1 MYLKALEIQG
11 FKSFPDKTVLSFG
24 EDMTAIVGPN
34 GSGKSNISDAIR
46 WVMGEQSSKAL
57 RGGKM
62 EDVIFGGTAVRRQQG
77 FAEVSLVLDN
87 TDHIFPME
95 ESEVMV
101 TRRYYRSGE
110 SEYYINRRSVRLKDV
125 NELFMDTGLGREGY
139 SIIGQGRID
148 EILSV
153 KSADR
158 REVFEEA
165 AGISR
170 FRHRKEEA
178 ERKLE
183 RTQENL
189 VRITDK
195 IDELELQ
202 VEPLRTQSEKA
213 RKFLV
218 LRDELRGLEISLWL
232 EQLEN
237 IRAGAIKTLSD
248 YENAVRQKEEAQ
260 GAVEALYAAAEEHAA
275 QMRDKDVE
283 AEGVRF
289 QMMQREADANGLENA
304 VAVLRANIQN
314 NLENRDRIQRE
325 LEQQEG
331 RADSIGAQIAE
342 RKERLEALVGEL
354 DTLAAELSAKQGE
367 AEEAVRSAGTLAG
380 ELEELRRQEREHIL
394 SSYSYLRYHSE
405 CCGLRQYACR
415 SKGTF
420 YLTGWVPAAA
430 VPEIEETLARFPNLS
445 CVADTADDVRHAKP
459 PTKLKTC
466 FLGRVFQPFLEM
478 YGLPA
483 YNEKDPSLFMA
494 LTYCLFFGIM
504 FGDLGQG
511 LCLAL
516 IGLVLARWKGMW
528 LGGIIT
534 CCGLSGALFGCVYGS
549 VFGFEDILPGFKIME
564 ETTFAGLGVVSNV
577 LLLLVLSICL
587 GVFMLLLVMVINILN
602 GIRQKNYEKI
612 LFGPNG
618 AAGIVFYAG
627 LLTAAVSTLAFG
639 VNLFTPAYVLPVLI
653 LPLVLMLLR
662 EPLSH
667 LLAKNPHWREFSVGE
682 VLGTGFFELFE
693 TLLSY
698 LTNTLSFMR
707 VGAYAITHVGLML
720 VVHMLAGL
728 AGGVG
733 GPAGILILVLGNA
746 FVMGF
751 EGLLVGIQVL
761 RLEFYELFGR
771 FYDDGGIP
779 FVPKKIDYAARTN
792 G

>member
-1 MYLKALEIQG
+1 MVEKMKLVRVQGTMPQLNEFIGSCCMDGRFDLEPATRYMSESLGYGALNEEN
-11 FKSFPDKTVLSFG
+11 PH
-24 EDMTAIVGPN
+24 TAIRDQIETMAKEANMELHEGQQH
-34 GSGKSNISDAIR
+34 SDP
-46 WVMGEQSSKAL
+46 V
-57 RGGKM
+57 
-62 EDVIFGGTAVRRQQG
+62 D
-77 FAEVSLVLDN
+77 AEG
-87 TDHIFPME
+87 
-95 ESEVMV
+95 
-101 TRRYYRSGE
+101 RSYLSDLLE
-110 SEYYINRRSVRLKDV
+110 K
-125 NELFMDTGLGREGY
+125 
-139 SIIGQGRID
+139 ID
-148 EILSV
+148 DLC
-153 KSADR
+153 
-158 REVFEEA
+158 
-165 AGISR
+165 
-170 FRHRKEEA
+170 A
-178 ERKLE
+178 ERKVLLDQKKLCEDGIEQYSHFTGLKVNVDDILDCAHVKIRFGFLPTEGYNKLMNNYGDDPYILFTPCNQTKAGYWGVYMTPREHALE
-183 RTQENL
+183 TDGIFSMLYFEPVHVPGAAGSPAEIIEHFKENL
-189 VRITDK
+189 DVVNKSVEDVNARIAALWQQNADK
-195 IDELELQ
+195 
-202 VEPLRTQSEKA
+202 V
-213 RKFLV
+213 
-218 LRDELRGLEISLWL
+218 
-232 EQLEN
+232 QLLYN
-237 IRAGAIKTLSD
+237 TAC
-248 YENAVRQKEEAQ
+248 Y
-260 GAVEALYAAAEEHAA
+260 YAAVY
-275 QMRDKDVE
+275 D
-283 AEGVRF
+283 
-289 QMMQREADANGLENA
+289 
-304 VAVLRANIQN
+304 
-314 NLENRDRIQRE
+314 
-325 LEQQEG
+325 
-331 RADSIGAQIAE
+331 
-342 RKERLEALVGEL
+342 
-354 DTLAAELSAKQGE
+354 
-367 AEEAVRSAGTLAG
+367 
-380 ELEELRRQEREHIL
+380 LRRMAAVKGEHFF
-394 SSYSYLRYHSE
+394 
-405 CCGLRQYACR
+405 CV
-415 SKGTF
+415 
-420 YLTGWVPAAA
+420 GWVPASEVDEVAGKA
-430 VPEIEETLARFPNLS
+430 RGIHGLRVTVDGPESAGKMT
-445 CVADTADDVRHAKP
+445 P
-459 PTKLKTC
+459 PTKLKNS